1 MPNYFSDLI
10 ESIFSSI
17 DRAGEGVVR
26 WGREETGEEKRRR
39 LLEELGVTAFEDQGP
54 PLMASHGDYGQ
65 APPLMSSHT
74 SNYTVPFERPSA
86 PQGVRAVDRG
96 GQLLMT
102 NLPEYGE
109 MPDYDLEQ
117 FRSRMTQPASSY
129 LSDQDFEMQGGMPSF
144 DSMQLQA
151 LGGMDPRTQG
161 ADLSRLLT
169 QRDQAQLDN
178 DYRFGSLGVRQQNA
192 NTTAAVAPSRVDAN
206 TATADSARALAAK
219 RLVETS
225 FQREELQR
233 LVSGAA
239 TPGEIAKLA
248 SVIQRIEATGLGG
261 EFGDKLKELYAHY
274 TSRQAVGQNVNAMTE
289 GVNANTPS
297 VAPIGAELPRGLAS
311 APPPTH
317 PITDRSGQTHYAY
330 VESEPGFGIQG
341 GRGVTKGGVRYWVV
355 N

>member
-1 MPNYFSDLI
+1 MPANWSDLI
-10 ESIFSSI
+10 ASIFGSFRS
-17 DRAGEGVVR
+17 APPEMTPEYPGYTS
-26 WGREETGEEKRRR
+26 WETEEEKRRR
-39 LLEELGVTAFEDQGP
+39 LLEELGVREFE
-54 PLMASHGDYGQ
+54 
-65 APPLMSSHT
+65 

-169 QRDQAQLDN
+169 QRDQAQSLN
-178 DYRFGSLGVRQQNA
+178 DYRYGNLGVRQQNA
-192 NTTAAVAPSRVDAN
+192 DTAAAVAPSRVDAN
-206 TATADSARALAAK
+206 TATAESARALAAK

-233 LVSGAA
+233 LASGAA

-274 TSRQAVGQNVNAMTE
+274 TQTGMGLDQQGAAVREPTGPAMNTE
-289 GVNANTPS
+289 G
-297 VAPIGAELPRGLAS
+297 
-311 APPPTH
+311 
-317 PITDRSGQTHYAY
+317 GQYQQT
-330 VESEPGFGIQG
+330 VPDSKGDLWGTND
-341 GRGVTKGGVRYWVV
+341 GVTFYNLRTGQSKRGKIRG
-355 N
+355 